1 MDARKAGS
9 IFPILRVSMTHRAT
23 GLVKMNAAPGPV
35 AKRIS
40 EKLERALSPRHLE
53 VIDESHLHAGHA
65 GSRPGGETH
74 FKVKMVA
81 DGFVGKSL
89 IERHRKVNEV
99 LADELK
105 PEGVHALAIEA
116 HAPGE

>member
-1 MDARKAGS
+1 
-9 IFPILRVSMTHRAT
+9 
-23 GLVKMNAAPGPV
+23 MNAAPGPV

-40 EKLERALSPRHLE
+40 DKLATALSPQSLE

-74 FKVKMVA
+74 FRVKVVSA
-81 DGFVGKSL
+81 SFVGKSL

-105 PEGVHALAIEA
+105 PDGVHALAIEA
-116 HAPGE
+116 HAPDE

>member
-1 MDARKAGS
+1 
-9 IFPILRVSMTHRAT
+9 
-23 GLVKMNAAPGPV
+23 MNAAPGPV
-35 AKRIS
+35 AKRIR
-40 EKLERALSPRHLE
+40 EKLETGLSPQSLE

-74 FKVKMVA
+74 FRVKVVSA
-81 DGFVGKSL
+81 GFVGKSL
-89 IERHRKVNEV
+89 IERHRRVNEV